1 MSTMLLTAPLATRR
15 PSAHRRPALRVV
27 AEPAAARRPARV
39 RPARVRPAAVQ
50 PVRVQPVSVRLTA
63 RGRVAAVCL
72 LVVFAVAALLLTA
85 SVSGAGASSTAVP
98 VRHVV
103 VEPGQTL
110 WEIAGDVAPDADRRD
125 TVAAILELNALPGSS
140 VQAGQQIAVP
150 VAS

>member
-15 PSAHRRPALRVV
+15 SSAHQRPALRVV
-27 AEPAAARRPARV
+27 TAPPAARRPVQV
-39 RPARVRPAAVQ
+39 RPAQVRPAQVH
-50 PVRVQPVSVRLTA
+50 PVSVRLTA
-63 RGRVAAVCL
+63 RGRAVATCL
-72 LVVFAVAALLLTA
+72 LVVLALAALLLTA
-85 SVSGAGASSTAVP
+85 SVSGAGTSSTPVP

-110 WEIAGDVAPDADRRD
+110 WEIAGEVAPDEDRRD

-150 VAS
+150 AAS